1 MSQEPIHV
9 WVRSVFDDQAGRR
22 IVFSYPLVA
31 HTDMPHKMKLG
42 HYHQELET
50 RDQVFTITEKANT
63 KIIRDRQFGIT

>member
-1 MSQEPIHV
+1 M
-9 WVRSVFDDQAGRR
+9 FDDQAGRR

-63 KIIRDRQFGIT
+63 KIIRDR